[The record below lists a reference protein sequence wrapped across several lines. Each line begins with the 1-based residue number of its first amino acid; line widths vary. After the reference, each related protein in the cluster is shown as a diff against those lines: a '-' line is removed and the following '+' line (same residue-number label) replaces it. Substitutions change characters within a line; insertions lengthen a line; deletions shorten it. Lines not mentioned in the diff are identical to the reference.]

1 MKTAV
6 KDATLSDTEAIYL
19 ACVILGVAWLLC
31 DEDGARLHLRTAILA
46 SEK

>member
-19 ACVILGVAWLLC
+19 ACVILGVVNPEHVCISAQ
-31 DEDGARLHLRTAILA
+31 RFLHLRN
-46 SEK
+46 SQ